1 MDPAE
6 YYRLYASLTGL
17 AAVELVCDYAGYT
30 VYEHINYPRAGRQG
44 GLDGAQYNAL
54 PTSLLYVPTARLN
67 ISTCLKGVYN
77 LTVRG

>member
-17 AAVELVCDYAGYT
+17 AAVELVCDCTGYT

-44 GLDGAQYNAL
+44 GLDGG
-54 PTSLLYVPTARLN
+54 S
-67 ISTCLKGVYN
+67 I
-77 LTVRG
+77 